1 MSTGRGRT
9 ARHAGDHGVRHIEMT
24 INRYVNL
31 TGDELDLTAWRY
43 FAFSK
48 FISLITYG
56 ALWFPKLKILK
67 DEFEGTL
74 PEVTETEMRQENE
87 KQKMFFNTPEFH
99 KQIDEWPSNN
109 VRDGRELTVVNCWFL
124 DEVESKRM
132 WNEYVGHDEGV
143 AVKSTVRK
151 LAKYVYAYPDFSH
164 MGKVKYV
171 DHKTYMMSMYEA
183 HQAHERA
190 FIKDSSKF
198 SHEQE
203 LRISSMNIKTP
214 MCLNMD
220 GRPLTREECSGKNMN
235 NFENPGLYIR
245 VNLENLINEIV
256 LAPNASEWFE
266 LLVKRIAEMSK
277 FGWIVTRSRIEHV

>member
-1 MSTGRGRT
+1 MP
-9 ARHAGDHGVRHIEMT
+9 GVRHIEMN

-31 TGDELDLTAWRY
+31 SDDELDLTAWRY
-43 FAFSK
+43 FTFSK
-48 FISLITYG
+48 FVSLITYG

-67 DEFEGTL
+67 DEFEGAL
-74 PEVTETEMRQENE
+74 PEVTETKMRQENE

-109 VRDGRELTVVNCWFL
+109 VRDGQELTVVNCWFL

-132 WNEYVGHDEGV
+132 WDEYVGHNEGV

-164 MGKVKYV
+164 IGKVKYV

-220 GRPLTREECSGKNMN
+220 GRPLTKEECSGKNMN

-266 LLVKRIAEMSK
+266 LLVKRIVEMSK
-277 FGWIVTRSRIEHV
+277 FGWIVTRSRIENV